1 VTAKPLA
8 IIPRMMYVRDMTTTR
23 HAADMTPRE
32 KLIARTNAT
41 PLRTLADALLILE
54 AKGKL
59 NEAERL
65 TRATIIDSITN
76 RCPAADAAF
85 TAWAYADD
93 DTDEVDVIV
102 AAVRAA

>member
-1 VTAKPLA
+1 LID
-8 IIPRMMYVRDMTTTR
+8 IIKFISYSKDMTTTQAT
-23 HAADMTPRE
+23 AAQTPRE

-59 NEAERL
+59 DEAERL
-65 TRATIIDSITN
+65 TRATIIDSITE

-93 DTDEVDVIV
+93 DTDEVEVIV
-102 AAVRAA
+102 AAVLAAA

>member
-1 VTAKPLA
+1 MSYSKN
-8 IIPRMMYVRDMTTTR
+8 MTTTQT
-23 HAADMTPRE
+23 AAAQTPRE

-41 PLRTLADALLILE
+41 PLRTLADTLLILE

-59 NEAERL
+59 DQAERL
-65 TRATIIDSITN
+65 TRAVIIGSITE

-102 AAVRAA
+102 AAVRAAA